1 MITNAEIINLFKF
14 VNDGNLL
21 ELQKILKNNT
31 DNKSK
36 KKLDKVKD
44 RSGRTLIHAAI
55 DRNNKQIIDA
65 FLAIDVSLKEVNADG
80 KTVLTVAEERGLEQL
95 AALLRTRLEWQETI
109 KTFRIN
115 QIMHLLMEGFPDIKR
130 ANGRNKVL
138 FIAST
143 GAGKSTLVNYLNGT
157 RYKIL
162 KNAMGVEAI
171 PSGGVPEIA
180 KVGRSSY

>member
-80 KTVLTVAEERGLEQL
+80 KTVLTVAEERL
-95 AALLRTRLEWQETI
+95 T
-109 KTFRIN
+109 
-115 QIMHLLMEGFPDIKR
+115 
-130 ANGRNKVL
+130 
-138 FIAST
+138 
-143 GAGKSTLVNYLNGT
+143 
-157 RYKIL
+157 
-162 KNAMGVEAI
+162 
-171 PSGGVPEIA
+171 
-180 KVGRSSY
+180 